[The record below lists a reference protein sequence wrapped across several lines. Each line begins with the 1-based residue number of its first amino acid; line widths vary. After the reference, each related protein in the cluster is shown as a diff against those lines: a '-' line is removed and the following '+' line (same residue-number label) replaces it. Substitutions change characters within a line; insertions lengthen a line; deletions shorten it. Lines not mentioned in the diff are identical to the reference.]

1 MNNVEG
7 FKEIPNPNEFINI
20 SSFQQEQT
28 FIAIIK
34 SWNLLKQWD
43 PSTCGIKRW
52 HLSNVQIVLQEA
64 WKSAF

>member
-7 FKEIPNPNEFINI
+7 FKENPNPNEFINI

-28 FIAIIK
+28 FIDILK

-43 PSTCGIKRW
+43 PSNCGIKRR